1 MVSRISE
8 VSVGSLKV
16 VALRDG
22 ELFLPAGALVNLSEE
37 DSKII
42 SSDESNQ
49 LAYSNVNAYLVQNN
63 DQNRLC

>member
-1 MVSRISE
+1 MSRISE

-37 DSKII
+37 DSKTI
-42 SSDESNQ
+42 
-49 LAYSNVNAYLVQNN
+49 
-63 DQNRLC
+63 